1 MNPVILYCFVLFL
14 FIESSHQQSRRRRG
28 NNPPV
33 TRNIPITLDNCPL
46 GVENIKKA
54 ESVLVQLLAVQQ
66 QQQQESLDVEI
77 DENDQIIIK

>member
-1 MNPVILYCFVLFL
+1 LVNAMKLCFTFL
-14 FIESSHQQSRRRRG
+14 
-28 NNPPV
+28 
-33 TRNIPITLDNCPL
+33 PITLDNCPL